1 MMYKSKSSATISALA
16 LLALVACNQDDA
28 NESSVED
35 AGSTGQGQ
43 NEDDASVSDSDGGI
57 PGSDAAEPEPA
68 VDPLYAV
75 GAIVFGDQGST
86 GYVKLVDDIALGGE
100 GLTLEDAD
108 EFSGSADLWARGGAL
123 YLSGGD
129 APTVTKYSVGED
141 GKLAKGA
148 AVNFGAYGVT
158 DTAFW
163 NATFVSDEKAYMVSG
178 PTQLVAWNPTTMR
191 ITGTVELPELP
202 ARGAL
207 LQRLGMADRTA
218 VVHDGKLY
226 QTIYWTDA
234 TYADRAPESVIIV
247 IDTET
252 DEVVDQVAVDCPGLD
267 YGTIDDDGQI
277 HFSNWTGGVGTYYVL
292 GTAQNCIAKLDPST
306 LEVSRTMFADIADGH
321 EGSAFAYAG
330 DGRFI
335 LSVFDEVRA
344 DAASADEPFA
354 MLGKPNWQLWLY
366 DPAAGSAAPV
376 EGVDWNS
383 GASIHTR
390 IGDTLYSMIPGEGY
404 ATTAAYAVSG
414 STAEKLYD
422 VTGWSFRLFQVR

>member
-1 MMYKSKSSATISALA
+1 MKTISATLTA
-16 LLALVACNQDDA
+16 VTLLALGACNQDDSEDPRSLTPA
-28 NESSVED
+28 D
-35 AGSTGQGQ
+35 AGGTIEDSADASS
-43 NEDDASVSDSDGGI
+43 DDAGAAA
-57 PGSDAAEPEPA
+57 DAGEGEPEPA
-68 VDPLYAV
+68 ASPLYAV
-75 GAIVFGDQGST
+75 GAVVFGDQGST
-86 GYVKLVDDIALGGE
+86 GYVKLVDDIELEGE
-100 GLTLEDAD
+100 RLTLEDAD
-108 EFSGSADLWARGGAL
+108 EFSGSADLWVRSGAV
-123 YLSGGD
+123 YISGGD
-129 APTVTKYSVGED
+129 APTIDKYSVGES
-141 GKLAKGA
+141 GELTKQGT
-148 AVNFGAYGVT
+148 VNFGAYGVT

-178 PTQLVAWNPTTMR
+178 PTELVAWNPSTMR

-207 LQRLGMADRTA
+207 LQRLGTADRTS

-234 TYADRAPESVIIV
+234 TYADRAPDSVIIV

-267 YGTIDDDGQI
+267 YGTIDEDGKI

-292 GTAQNCIAKLDPST
+292 GTAQNCIATLDPSS
-306 LEVSRTMFADIADGH
+306 LEVTRTMFADIADGH

-335 LSVFDEVRA
+335 MSVFDEVRA
-344 DAASADEPFA
+344 DAANADEPFA
-354 MLGKPNWQLWLY
+354 MLGEPNWQLWLY
-366 DPAAGSAAPV
+366 DPSSESAAPV

-390 IGDTLYSMIPGEGY
+390 IDGTLYSMIPGQGY
-404 ATTAAYAVSG
+404 ATTVAYAVNGAS
-414 STAEKLYD
+414 SRKLYD